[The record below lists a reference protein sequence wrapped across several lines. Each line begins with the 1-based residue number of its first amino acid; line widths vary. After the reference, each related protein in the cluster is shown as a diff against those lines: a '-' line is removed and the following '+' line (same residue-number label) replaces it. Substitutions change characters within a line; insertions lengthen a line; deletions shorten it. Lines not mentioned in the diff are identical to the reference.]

1 MATYKTPGVYVQEI
15 SLFPPS
21 IAEVETAIPAF
32 IGYTETAEYKGNSLT
47 NVPTRITSMLD
58 YRDRFGGD
66 PRPGAGGI
74 TIDLDSS
81 NFPANVTIDYKY
93 FLYNC
98 LQTFFGNG
106 GGNCYI
112 ISIGGFDDQ
121 IKLGDFE
128 TGLAALK
135 KYDEPTMILFPDAV
149 QLSSVQLGTLQNN
162 ALKQAAELMDR
173 VVVMDVKETGELEAD
188 MTEFRSRV
196 GVNNLKYGAAYA
208 PYLRTVLVHEYRF
221 ADVKLRKAGATK
233 TFLEVD
239 TDIALLDTSLT
250 QLGDILDT
258 NVIRLRTEI
267 EAIVNAVLKLAV
279 DADIT
284 TEKNKYKPLS
294 EKFDSL
300 LEKIKE
306 ATKVPEKTAAEASRT
321 ALSTLTTSINAELRV
336 NLTITTNLNDLK
348 TKLEPIEKIE
358 SDVLRLNA
366 KLPVVLAL
374 RVLNAEKNNLGGL
387 SAKNISRDRVDI
399 NAVLQVIIRKLN
411 VLQSVNTEKAALSNI
426 LNDLNTQIKDAAD
439 DTKSKNTGIL
449 NAAKALK
456 TSINKLKTELDKP
469 SPAIETLTAEH
480 PTFLMEMVKLE
491 TALLAVENNIRST
504 EADLRNMSLL
514 YANVV
519 RAIEAHGT
527 TLPPSAAI
535 AGVYTA
541 VDSDRGVWK
550 APANVSLNYVI
561 APSVLIDHYGQ
572 ESLNVDVNG
581 GKSINAIRAFV
592 NKGTLVWGA
601 RTLAGNDNEWRYISV
616 RRFFNMVEESVKKST
631 EWAVFE
637 PNDAKTWGKVKGM
650 IENYLYQKWM
660 DGALAGSKFDDAYF
674 VKIGLGLTMTAQ
686 DILEGRMVVEIGIAV
701 VRPAEFIILKF
712 SHKLQRS

>member
-1 MATYKTPGVYVQEI
+1 VA
-15 SLFPPS
+15 
-21 IAEVETAIPAF
+21 TAIPAF
-32 IGYTETAEYKGNSLT
+32 IGYTEIAEYKGNSLT

-66 PRPGAGGI
+66 PRPGTQGI

-81 NFPANVTIDYKY
+81 NIPANVTIDYKY

-112 ISIGGFDDQ
+112 ISIGGFDDE
-121 IKLGDFE
+121 IKLAAFE

-135 KYDEPTMILFPDAV
+135 KYDEPTMIVFTDAV
-149 QLSSVQLGTLQNN
+149 NLSSIHLGTLQAR
-162 ALKQAAELMDR
+162 ALEQSAELGDR
-173 VVVMDVKETGELEAD
+173 VVVMDVKETGEFETD
-188 MTEFRSRV
+188 VVEFRSRL
-196 GVNNLKYGAAYA
+196 GINNLKYGAAYA
-208 PYLRTVLVHEYRF
+208 PYLRTTLVHEFRF
-221 ADVKLRKAGATK
+221 EDVKLKKAGVTK
-233 TFLEVD
+233 TFLTVD
-239 TDIALLDTSLT
+239 NDVAKLDSSLT
-250 QLGDILDT
+250 LLGNISDT
-258 NVIRLRTEI
+258 NVIALRTEI
-267 EAIVNAVLKLAV
+267 ETIANAVLKLAV
-279 DADIT
+279 AADIT
-284 TEKNKYKPLS
+284 TEKGKYTPLS
-294 EKFDSL
+294 EQLDTL
-300 LEKIKE
+300 LKKIQ
-306 ATKVPEKTAAEASRT
+306 AVTKDPEKQATTDSIAALA
-321 ALSTLTTSINAELRV
+321 AFIVSINTTPRV
-336 NLTITTNLNDLK
+336 LATIETDLAALK
-348 TKLEPIEKIE
+348 TKLKPIEDIE
-358 SDVLRLNA
+358 SEVIRLNP
-366 KLPVVLAL
+366 KMP
-374 RVLNAEKNNLGGL
+374 VLNTLRALDVANSYLFKLTSKNVR
-387 SAKNISRDRVDI
+387 RDRVDL
-399 NAVLQVIIRKLN
+399 NVALQTIIRKLN
-411 VLQSVNTEKAALSNI
+411 ATQSVNVEKSALSSI
-426 LNDLNTQIKDAAD
+426 LGTLKNQIKDAAD
-439 DTKSKNTGIL
+439 AAKSK
-449 NAAKALK
+449 K
-456 TSINKLKTELDKP
+456 TSIQTAAAAVETARSKITTELEKATP
-469 SPAIETLTAEH
+469 NITELLAGQAAFVT
-480 PTFLMEMVKLE
+480 EMVNLE
-491 TALLAVENNIRST
+491 AALGSVENEIRSL
-504 EADLRNMSLL
+504 EAALSNLSLL

-561 APSVLIDHYGQ
+561 APSVLMDNYGQ
-572 ESLNVDVNG
+572 EDLNVDVNG
-581 GKSINAIRAFV
+581 GKSINAIRSFV

-660 DGALAGSKFDDAYF
+660 DGALAGAKFDDAYF

-686 DILEGRMVVEIGIAV
+686 DILEGRMIVEIGMAV